1 MSKSPGHRKHP
12 GHQVRETRL
21 QQPVEVEAEGVV
33 IATSNNVVRVDED
46 HAPAR
51 YYFPRSDVRMEKL
64 ARSQTTTECPVKGT
78 AHYYSLNLG
87 ERRLEDAVWSY
98 EDPYDEH
105 QGLKAR
111 LAFYDDKFPEIHV
124 RVGSGA

>member
-12 GHQVRETRL
+12 DHQVRETRL

-33 IATSNNVVRVDED
+33 IATSNNVVRLDED

-64 ARSQTTTECPVKGT
+64 ARSQTTTECPFKGT

>member
-1 MSKSPGHRKHP
+1 M
-12 GHQVRETRL
+12 
-21 QQPVEVEAEGVV
+21 EVEAEGVV

-64 ARSQTTTECPVKGT
+64 ARSQTTTECPFKGT